1 MLPARNHRFSVS
13 RLIMLYASIMNLTSS
28 HLRPVLSSNCSIA
41 ASHHRSHVL
50 GRVQISAPFISRP
63 VREGDG
69 RLPPSANLQGEQ
81 DKVEPMLMSRIGM
94 IAGVLLATALLWATA
109 QTEQPKAD
117 APLTLEDAI
126 RLAQANEPAFAAAV
140 AGSRAAALERKDA
153 KAALLPSVTFH
164 NQYLYTESNH
174 TRATTTQGGT
184 SQSLPVFIANNSI
197 HEYTNQAAVTETL
210 GLAGTASVR
219 LASANAMRAQAELEI
234 ARRGLVSIVV
244 ELFYNIRAG
253 ADRLTITQRALDE
266 ANRFVEVTQKRE
278 EGREAA
284 HAEVIKARLVQQQRQ
299 RELADAGLAHEKA
312 NLELGILLYPDPSR
326 TFAVVEETAPPMLPD
341 RRSVEAA
348 ARANNPEL
356 RSALAALQ
364 ASQATTLSAWAGL
377 TPDLALNYSYGI
389 DAPQFAGKGPDG
401 ARNLGYSATAAI
413 DVPIWDW
420 LTSERKVK
428 EARIR
433 AQASKI
439 ALDAAQRRM
448 LADLTEF
455 YNEADIARQQLA
467 SLDASVADA
476 REALRLTNLR
486 YVNGESTVLD
496 VVDAQNTLV
505 AAENGQIDGV
515 VRYHLALAQLETLTG
530 RL

>member
-1 MLPARNHRFSVS
+1 MYMARNRF
-13 RLIMLYASIMNLTSS
+13 
-28 HLRPVLSSNCSIA
+28 IA
-41 ASHHRSHVL
+41 A
-50 GRVQISAPFISRP
+50 A
-63 VREGDG
+63 
-69 RLPPSANLQGEQ
+69 
-81 DKVEPMLMSRIGM
+81 
-94 IAGVLLATALLWATA
+94 LLAGLALPWATA
-109 QTEQPKAD
+109 QTEPPKTD

-140 AGSRAAALERKDA
+140 AESRAAALERKDA

-164 NQYLYTESNH
+164 NQYLFTESNH
-174 TRATTTQGGT
+174 TRATTTQGTT

-197 HEYTNQAAVTETL
+197 HEYTNQAAVTETI
-210 GLAGTASVR
+210 GLAGAASAR
-219 LASANAMRAQAELEI
+219 LASANAARAQAELEI
-234 ARRGLVSIVV
+234 ARRGLVSTVV
-244 ELFYNIRAG
+244 ELYYNVSAG
-253 ADRLTITQRALDE
+253 ADRLTVAQRALDE
-266 ANRFVEVTQKRE
+266 ANRFVEVAQRRE

-284 HAEVIKARLVQQQRQ
+284 HADVIKARLGQQQRQ
-299 RELADAGLAHEKA
+299 RELAEAGLANEKA
-312 NLELGILLYPDPSR
+312 NLELGILLYSDPTRKFSV
-326 TFAVVEETAPPMLPD
+326 AEEKASPILPD
-341 RRSVEAA
+341 RPGVEAA

-356 RSALAALQ
+356 RSALATLQ
-364 ASQATTLSAWAGL
+364 ASQAATLSAWAGL

-389 DAPQFAGKGPDG
+389 DAPQFAINGPDG
-401 ARNLGYSATAAI
+401 VRNLGYSASATV

-455 YNEADIARQQLA
+455 YNEADIAGQQLA
-467 SLDASVADA
+467 SLDVSVADA

-496 VVDAQNTLV
+496 VVDAQGTLV

>member
-1 MLPARNHRFSVS
+1 MYMARNRF
-13 RLIMLYASIMNLTSS
+13 
-28 HLRPVLSSNCSIA
+28 IA
-41 ASHHRSHVL
+41 A
-50 GRVQISAPFISRP
+50 A
-63 VREGDG
+63 
-69 RLPPSANLQGEQ
+69 
-81 DKVEPMLMSRIGM
+81 
-94 IAGVLLATALLWATA
+94 LLAGLALPWATA
-109 QTEQPKAD
+109 QTEPPKTD

-140 AGSRAAALERKDA
+140 AESRAAALERKDA

-164 NQYLYTESNH
+164 NQYLFTESNH
-174 TRATTTQGGT
+174 TRATTTQGTT

-197 HEYTNQAAVTETL
+197 HEYTNQAAVTETI
-210 GLAGTASVR
+210 GLAGAASAR
-219 LASANAMRAQAELEI
+219 LASANAARAQAELEI
-234 ARRGLVSIVV
+234 ARRGLVSTVV
-244 ELFYNIRAG
+244 ELYYNVSAG
-253 ADRLTITQRALDE
+253 ADRLTVAQRALDE
-266 ANRFVEVTQKRE
+266 ANRFVEVAQRRE

-284 HAEVIKARLVQQQRQ
+284 HADVIKACLGQQQRQ
-299 RELADAGLAHEKA
+299 RELAEAGLANEKA

-326 TFAVVEETAPPMLPD
+326 KFAVAEETAPPMLPD
-341 RRSVEAA
+341 RPGVEAA

-356 RSALAALQ
+356 RSALATLQ

-377 TPDLALNYSYGI
+377 MPDLALNYSYGI
-389 DAPQFAGKGPDG
+389 DAPQFASNGPDG
-401 ARNLGYSATAAI
+401 VRNLGYSASATV

-428 EARIR
+428 EGRIR

-455 YNEADIARQQLA
+455 YNEADIAGQQLA
-467 SLDASVADA
+467 SLDVSVADA

-496 VVDAQNTLV
+496 VVDAQGTLV

>member
-1 MLPARNHRFSVS
+1 LALP
-13 RLIMLYASIMNLTSS
+13 
-28 HLRPVLSSNCSIA
+28 
-41 ASHHRSHVL
+41 
-50 GRVQISAPFISRP
+50 
-63 VREGDG
+63 
-69 RLPPSANLQGEQ
+69 
-81 DKVEPMLMSRIGM
+81 
-94 IAGVLLATALLWATA
+94 WAIA
-109 QTEQPKAD
+109 QTESPQTD

-140 AGSRAAALERKDA
+140 AESRAAALERTDA
-153 KAALLPSVTFH
+153 RAALLPSVTLH
-164 NQYLYTESNH
+164 NQYLFTESNH
-174 TRATTTQGGT
+174 SQATTTQGTT

-197 HEYTNQAAVTETL
+197 HEYTSQASVTETL

-219 LASANAMRAQAELEI
+219 LASANAARAQAELEI
-234 ARRGLVSIVV
+234 ARRGLVSTVV
-244 ELFYNIRAG
+244 ELYYNVRAG
-253 ADRLTITQRALDE
+253 ADRLTIAQRALDE

-278 EGREAA
+278 GGREAA
-284 HAEVIKARLVQQQRQ
+284 HSEVIKARLGQQQRQ
-299 RELADAGLAHEKA
+299 RELAEAGLANETA

-326 TFAVVEETAPPMLPD
+326 KFAVDGETAPPMLPD
-341 RRSVEAA
+341 RPSVEAA
-348 ARANNPEL
+348 ARTNNPEL

-377 TPDLALNYSYGI
+377 TPDLTLNYTYGI
-389 DAPQFAGKGPDG
+389 DAPQFAGTGPDG
-401 ARNLGYSATAAI
+401 VRNQGYSASATV
-413 DVPIWDW
+413 DLPVWDW

-428 EARIR
+428 EAQIR
-433 AQASKI
+433 TQASKV

-455 YNEADIARQQLA
+455 YNEADIARQELA

-486 YVNGESTVLD
+486 YVDGESTVLD

-505 AAENGQIDGV
+505 AAENGQVDGV
-515 VRYHLALAQLETLTG
+515 VRYHLALAQLQTLTG